1 MNNNEQVGGLYVN
14 AIPAG
19 ATLGLNCECGW
30 EEVEL
35 SKSEIRDLIALLER
49 AFWHRWQDE
58 NP

>member
-1 MNNNEQVGGLYVN
+1 MQS
-14 AIPAG
+14 PAG

-58 NP
+58 SP